1 MSIRMSTI
9 EWLNHIPKFLDSMHE
24 RILKETKIKDEQVAI
39 VTVVVA
45 LSDMDECCTYLNK
58 T

>member
-1 MSIRMSTI
+1 MSTI